1 MSAPAKKPPA
11 GPRPVSQLLRTASN
25 LPPVQPAS
33 PRTVDDGTVEF
44 VNELFRELQATFPAW
59 RQAWPD
65 NNALDAA
72 KRAYIKAF
80 MESGIN
86 TIEQVRFGMQR
97 ARKSGSPWV
106 PAPGVFI
113 SWCQPSP
120 EMLGIP
126 SREAAFR
133 EALANA
139 HPSRFGTTREWS
151 HPAVRHA
158 ALQCEIDNLASQR
171 SDFARRVFDRAYD
184 ITVRTIMDGEPL
196 TDIAIGIGHDSQ
208 KGDAQ
213 RAEEHGDWRQ
223 QEIMARQGVPARG
236 EDARQAL
243 LDRFGLGK
251 RG

>member
-1 MSAPAKKPPA
+1 MAVPVKKPQP
-11 GPRPVSQLLRTASN
+11 GPKPVSQLLRTATN
-25 LPPVQPAS
+25 QPPVQQPR
-33 PRTVDDGTVEF
+33 PRTVDHGTAQV

-65 NNALDAA
+65 DDALAAA

-86 TIEQVRFGMQR
+86 TIEQVSYGMQR

-113 SWCQPSP
+113 TWCQPSP

-139 HPSRFGTTREWS
+139 HPSRFGSTREWS

-158 ALQCEIDNLASQR
+158 ALQCEIDNLTSQK
-171 SDFARRVFDRAYD
+171 SDVARRVFDRAYD
-184 ITVRTIMDGEPL
+184 ITIRMIMDGEPL
-196 TDIAIGIGHDSQ
+196 SDIAIGIGHDSQ

-223 QEIMARQGVPARG
+223 QEIMARQAIPSRG